1 VSPDAREKTRRLVLQ
16 HGWNAA
22 SYQLVNDSIAK
33 WFTSGAVVG
42 YVSAG
47 KWKVVAG
54 PPVCD
59 PAQWRNV
66 LDQWESFA
74 GRDVCYFGAGD
85 RFTQFLESRG
95 AVAQVSLGAQP
106 SWNPQNWEETTR
118 SVASLRMQFS
128 RAKNKG
134 VTVSEWGAERA
145 HELTDVLSA
154 WLRRRGLPP
163 LHFLVEPETLGYLR
177 DRRLFVAEQQGRPVA
192 FLVLCPVPSRNGWL
206 TEEFP
211 RLPDAPNGTV
221 ELMMDRAALSIAGEG
236 SNYLTMGL
244 APLARLENDAHN
256 PVWLRIATRWA
267 RAHGRRFYNFRG
279 LESFKT
285 KFRPDHWE
293 PIRAV
298 VVGREFTP
306 SALYAVATA
315 FSQQPAWRALAVG
328 VGRAVAKELRS
339 LVSVDR

>member
-1 VSPDAREKTRRLVLQ
+1 VLR

-22 SYQLVNDSIAK
+22 SYQLVNDSIEK
-33 WFTSGAVVG
+33 RFFGDAVVG

-59 PAQWRNV
+59 PARLGPV

-74 GRDVCYFGAGD
+74 GSDVCYFGAGD
-85 RFTQFLESRG
+85 RFTRFLESRG

-106 SWNPQNWEETTR
+106 SWDPQCWVETTR
-118 SVASLRMQFS
+118 AVASLRMQFS
-128 RAKNKG
+128 RAQNKG
-134 VTVSEWGAERA
+134 VTVSEWDAARA
-145 HELTDVLSA
+145 HKLRRVLA
-154 WLRRRGLPP
+154 VWLRRRGLPP

-177 DRRLFVAEQQGRPVA
+177 DRRLFVAERGESPVA
-192 FLVLCPVPSRNGWL
+192 FLVLCPVPTRNGWL

-221 ELMMDRAALSIAGEG
+221 ELMMDRAAQTIAAEG
-236 SNYLTMGL
+236 STYLTMGL
-244 APLARLENDAHN
+244 APLARLEDDSHN

-298 VVGREFTP
+298 VAGGEFTP

-328 VGRAVAKELRS
+328 VGRAVATEFRS
-339 LVSVDR
+339 LLSIHR